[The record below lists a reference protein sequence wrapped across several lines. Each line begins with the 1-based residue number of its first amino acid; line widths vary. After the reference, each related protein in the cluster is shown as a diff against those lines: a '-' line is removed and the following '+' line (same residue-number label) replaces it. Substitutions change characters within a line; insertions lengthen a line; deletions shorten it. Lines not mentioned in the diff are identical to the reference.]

1 MIYMDAA
8 ATAPAH
14 QQVLDTI
21 SPLLTH
27 DFGNPSSRHELGRN
41 AERAVS
47 WARNTVA
54 NELGVGEHEIY
65 FTSGGTESDNLA
77 VIGAAL
83 AAPRGRKIITSAIEH
98 PAVQDAAA
106 FLAEHHGFT
115 HELIP
120 VDHEGVVDLATAERL
135 IDAKTA
141 VVSVMAVNNEVGTIQ
156 PIAELGRLARA
167 AGAFMHTDAVQAA
180 GWLDLSDLTPHV
192 DALSISGHKIGALK
206 GTGVL
211 YYAANHPIVPLL
223 HGGGQQR
230 GVRSGTENPAGAAGI
245 ARALQIVR
253 EQREAGAGEGYGPYL
268 IERITG
274 QLNEQF
280 PGSVALTGHPTQRIG
295 GIVSLVFPRTAGET
309 VLIELERHGV
319 LCSSGSACAA
329 GSTDPSPVLSAMG
342 YEPEL
347 AHTALRLSFTRGMK
361 ENEISQVASAVISVM
376 RGLLGE
382 RQPPSAKLADR
393 PRR

>member
-65 FTSGGTESDNLA
+65 FTSGGTEADNLA

-83 AAPRGRKIITSAIEH
+83 AAPRERKIITSAIEH

-120 VDHEGVVDLATAERL
+120 VDHEGVVDLAAAERL

-156 PIAELGRLARA
+156 PIAQLGRLARA

-206 GTGVL
+206 APGCSTTLPTTRSCRCCTAVASSAGCVRGPKTRPARRDRP
-211 YYAANHPIVPLL
+211 AAN
-223 HGGGQQR
+223 R
-230 GVRSGTENPAGAAGI
+230 
-245 ARALQIVR
+245 AR
-253 EQREAGAGEGYGPYL
+253 
-268 IERITG
+268 T
-274 QLNEQF
+274 
-280 PGSVALTGHPTQRIG
+280 
-295 GIVSLVFPRTAGET
+295 
-309 VLIELERHGV
+309 
-319 LCSSGSACAA
+319 
-329 GSTDPSPVLSAMG
+329 
-342 YEPEL
+342 
-347 AHTALRLSFTRGMK
+347 TRG
-361 ENEISQVASAVISVM
+361 
-376 RGLLGE
+376 RGRGGL
-382 RQPPSAKLADR
+382 R
-393 PRR
+393 PLPD